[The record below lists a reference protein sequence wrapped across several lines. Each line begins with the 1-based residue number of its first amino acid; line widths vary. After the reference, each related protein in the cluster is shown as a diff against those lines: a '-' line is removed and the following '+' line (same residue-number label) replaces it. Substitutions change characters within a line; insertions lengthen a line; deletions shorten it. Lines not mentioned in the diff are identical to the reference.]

1 MITEDVEIGIKITP
15 TIYLT
20 LPDEIG
26 VAPFN
31 VDNIIKIEST
41 DEGTIVT
48 VAETEGPFSSRTATF
63 EYRVMNSYEKVNSA
77 INDALMYKEEALKR
91 INELLD

>member
-1 MITEDVEIGIKITP
+1 MIKEDVEIGIKITP

-31 VDNIIKIEST
+31 ADKIIKIEPT
-41 DEGTIVT
+41 DDGT
-48 VAETEGPFSSRTATF
+48 PFD
-63 EYRVMNSYEKVNSA
+63 YRVTNSYEKVNSA

-91 INELLD
+91 INELLDKEEGQ